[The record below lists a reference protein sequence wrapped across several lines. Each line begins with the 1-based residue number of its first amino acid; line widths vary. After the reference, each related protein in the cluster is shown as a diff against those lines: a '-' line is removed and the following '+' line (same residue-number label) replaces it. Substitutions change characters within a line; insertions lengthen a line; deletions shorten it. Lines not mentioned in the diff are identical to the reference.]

1 MNKKI
6 NFKPYYNEDNYSYDE
21 LPQFL
26 VDVNEPKYQKTTFSA
41 KLLYFYMYNKDIS
54 KLTKKTESD
63 DNTFYFSLTNEEIKS
78 YLDVSENTAKKY
90 KNELVDAGLIIEK
103 SSKGKNA
110 NRYAINKDLDLKKA
124 NSTYTDK
131 EGNKRFTFYKIPHFL
146 THSYFNSNKQCDN
159 FLYSIIRHRINLSIS
174 SAEKG
179 KRDFVDNGG
188 KVFCRF
194 TINEL
199 LEKLNLRDKNIIKD
213 ARNRLIANG
222 LLRESTTYNSNEKTS
237 SIQYYVYEPIALPV
251 ETQKEDS
258 KKKYALIYRAS
269 ISANKVLLSKERFSK
284 KKALGINK
292 NDETYQNSNS
302 NLSKIN
308 DNTPQNS
315 TTRELELRELYFRE
329 HYNKHMKHMN
339 EKSEAN
345 VTDVSYKNYNFKN
358 DTKEKTT
365 RAKSY
370 PLALKAHI
378 LKYNVKD
385 INSFCDVINKGKN
398 NKNREL
404 NTNYKIE
411 EVERALIEAVQSTVA
426 ISEKEG
432 KTQEEKE
439 AYLMGA
445 VKTVF
450 QQHHDEDTKSEDKR
464 NNNVPKRRNPI
475 SKEKTPEWL
484 HKEEKTKNIGE
495 DVKTQF
501 LQELSYAIENKYK
514 QELPEYLYNDLQVQ
528 WLQKEWNWENEKID
542 ALSKDKKAFF
552 EEQLAFAQDRLE
564 LKKKWMIND
573 KEAI

>member
-1 MNKKI
+1 MNNKI
-6 NFKPYYNEDNYSYDE
+6 NFKQYYNDDNYSYDE

-26 VDVNEPKYQKTTFSA
+26 LDIDEPKYQKTTFSA

-54 KLTKKTESD
+54 RLTKKTESD

-90 KNELVDAGLIIEK
+90 KNELVDAGLILEK

-159 FLYSIIRHRINLSIS
+159 FVYSIIRHRINLSIS

-222 LLRESTTYNSNEKTS
+222 LLRESTTYNSNKKTS

-251 ETQKEDS
+251 ETQKEDN

-284 KKALGINK
+284 EKALGINK
-292 NDETYQNSNS
+292 NDATYQNSDS
-302 NLSKIN
+302 NLSKIS

-329 HYNKHMKHMN
+329 HYNKHMKHMD
-339 EKSEAN
+339 EKPKAN
-345 VTDVSYKNYNFKN
+345 VADVSHNKNYSKV
-358 DTKEKTT
+358 DSKEKNT
-365 RAKSY
+365 RTKFY

-385 INSFCDVINKGKN
+385 INSFCDVINKGKY
-398 NKNREL
+398 NKNCEL

-411 EVERALIEAVQSTVA
+411 DVERALIEAVQSTVV

-432 KTQEEKE
+432 KSQKEKE

-450 QQHHDEDTKSEDKR
+450 QQFHDENTKLEDMH
-464 NNNVPKRRNPI
+464 NNNVPKRTNQI
-475 SKEKTPEWL
+475 SKEKTPDWL
-484 HKEEKTKNIGE
+484 HKEEKTKNVDE
-495 DVKTQF
+495 VVKTQF
-501 LQELSYAIENKYK
+501 LQELSSAIENKYK
-514 QELPEYLYNDLQVQ
+514 NKLSEDLYHDLQVK
-528 WLQKEWNWENEKID
+528 WLQDEWHWENDKIE
-542 ALSKDKKAFF
+542 ALLEDKEAFLND
-552 EEQLAFAQDRLE
+552 QLEFAQDRLE
-564 LKKKWMIND
+564 LKKIWMISE